1 MVPGKAKEPVMDIQT
16 LTSFFMWC
24 TIINTGLIFFLALV
38 FMLAPDL
45 TYRLQS
51 TFIPISRDTFNIV
64 FYSFIGLLKVLVLV
78 FNVVPWI
85 ALLIIG

>member
-1 MVPGKAKEPVMDIQT
+1 MDMQT

-24 TIINTGLIFFLALV
+24 TIINTVILIFLALV
-38 FMLAPDL
+38 YLLVPNLA
-45 TYRLQS
+45 YRLQS
-51 TFIPISRDTFNIV
+51 RFIPISRETFNVV
-64 FYSFIGLLKVLVLV
+64 FYSFIGFFKVVVLV

>member
-1 MVPGKAKEPVMDIQT
+1 MDIQT
-16 LTSFFMWC
+16 LTLFFMWC
-24 TIINTGLIFFLALV
+24 TIINSGVLIFLTLV
-38 FMLAPDL
+38 LMVAPNL

-51 TFIPISRDTFNIV
+51 KFIPITQETFYIV
-64 FYSFIGLLKVLVLV
+64 FYSFMGFFKVVVLV

>member
-1 MVPGKAKEPVMDIQT
+1 MDIQS

-24 TIINTGLIFFLALV
+24 TIINAGMLLFLGLIYLLTPNLV
-38 FMLAPDL
+38 
-45 TYRLQS
+45 YRLQS
-51 TFIPISRDTFNIV
+51 RWIHIPRETFDVV
-64 FYSFIGLLKVLVLV
+64 FYSFIGFFKVLVLV

>member
-1 MVPGKAKEPVMDIQT
+1 MDIQT

-24 TIINTGLIFFLALV
+24 TIINSGMLIFLALIY
-38 FMLAPDL
+38 MLAPNVA
-45 TYRLQS
+45 YRLQS
-51 TFIPISRDTFNIV
+51 KFIPISRETFDVV
-64 FYSFIGLLKVLVLV
+64 FYSFMGLFKVIFLV

>member
-1 MVPGKAKEPVMDIQT
+1 MDIQI

-24 TIINTGLIFFLALV
+24 TIINVGMLLFLSLIYL
-38 FMLAPDL
+38 LAPNL
-45 TYRLQS
+45 AYRLQS
-51 TFIPISRDTFNIV
+51 RWIPISRETFDVV
-64 FYSFIGLLKVLVLV
+64 FYSLVGFFKVIVLV

>member
-1 MVPGKAKEPVMDIQT
+1 MDIQI

-24 TIINTGLIFFLALV
+24 TIINTGMLFFLALV
-38 FMLAPDL
+38 YLLAPNL
-45 TYRLQS
+45 AYRLQS
-51 TFIPISRDTFNIV
+51 RFIPISRETFNVV
-64 FYSFIGLLKVLVLV
+64 FYAFIGFFKVVVLV

>member
-1 MVPGKAKEPVMDIQT
+1 MDIQT

-24 TIINTGLIFFLALV
+24 TIINSGFLIFLALV
-38 FMLAPDL
+38 LMLAPNL

-51 TFIPISRDTFNIV
+51 KFIPITQETFNIV
-64 FYSFIGLLKVLVLV
+64 FYSFMGFFKVVVLV

>member
-1 MVPGKAKEPVMDIQT
+1 MDIQT

-24 TIINTGLIFFLALV
+24 SIINIGILIFLALIY
-38 FMLAPDL
+38 MLVPNLA
-45 TYRLQS
+45 YQLQS
-51 TFIPISRDTFNIV
+51 KFIPISRETFDIV
-64 FYSFIGLLKVLVLV
+64 FYSFMGFFKVIVLV

>member
-1 MVPGKAKEPVMDIQT
+1 MDIQT

-24 TIINTGLIFFLALV
+24 TIINAGVLLFLALI
-38 FMLAPDL
+38 FMLAPNL
-45 TYRLQS
+45 IYRLQS
-51 TFIPISRDTFNIV
+51 MVISFSRETFDIV
-64 FYSFIGLLKVLVLV
+64 FYSFIGFYKLIVLV

>member
-1 MVPGKAKEPVMDIQT
+1 MDIQT

-24 TIINTGLIFFLALV
+24 TIINTGMLIFLTLIYLLVPNLA
-38 FMLAPDL
+38 
-45 TYRLQS
+45 YRLQS
-51 TFIPISRDTFNIV
+51 KFIPISRETFDVV
-64 FYSFIGLLKVLVLV
+64 FYSFIGFFKVIVLV

>member
-1 MVPGKAKEPVMDIQT
+1 MDVQT

-24 TIINTGLIFFLALV
+24 TIINSGMLIFLALIY
-38 FMLAPDL
+38 MLAPNL
-45 TYRLQS
+45 AYRLQS
-51 TFIPISRDTFNIV
+51 KFIPISRETFDVV
-64 FYSFIGLLKVLVLV
+64 FYSFMGLFKVIVLV